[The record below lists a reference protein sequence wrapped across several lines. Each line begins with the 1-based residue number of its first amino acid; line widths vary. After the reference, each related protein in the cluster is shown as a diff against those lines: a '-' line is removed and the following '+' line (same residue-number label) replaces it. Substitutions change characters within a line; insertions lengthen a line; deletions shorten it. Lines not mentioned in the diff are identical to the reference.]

1 MRKWNDS
8 RLEKKK
14 KTKDMFSVRI
24 TIFFLKF
31 SSWMSDVSFEVTVT
45 NLAEYFPNFLRYSK
59 LRKLL
64 APKWG
69 EHNWDFKIE
78 LL

>member
-1 MRKWNDS
+1 MNNIYSLMRKWNDS

-31 SSWMSDVSFEVTVT
+31 SSWMSDVF
-45 NLAEYFPNFLRYSK
+45 
-59 LRKLL
+59 
-64 APKWG
+64 
-69 EHNWDFKIE
+69 I
-78 LL
+78 